1 MEKIVIENCFEM
13 MYNKCLNCKY
23 AEECRFKE
31 ENIKTLE
38 TALQKIKAE
47 KNNIFQECL
56 NTIF

>member
-13 MYNKCLNCKY
+13 MYNKCLNCKHTK
-23 AEECRFKE
+23 ECKFRE
-31 ENIKTLE
+31 ENIEKLE
-38 TALQKIKAE
+38 MALQKIKTE